1 MHETTSSHSEV
12 FQIVGVGSLCG
23 DDAIGLV
30 IAREIEKRLQS
41 SDQQVPRPE
50 YLANLRIDFATSP
63 VRLLDLMPDA
73 ETLVIFDAWLTDR
86 EPIGTTRKWVWPNI
100 DIENTRF
107 TGSHDFSL
115 SDALLLAEHLGVL
128 PRHVLIRGIAVAPE
142 SINTHRIHQPAADSS
157 SAENQPEADMQQD
170 ISGREYLSKQ
180 LYDAVPGI
188 IERIISNRF
197 Q

>member
-30 IAREIEKRLQS
+30 IAREIEKRLRS
-41 SDQQVPRPE
+41 SDQKVSRPT
-50 YLANLRIDFATSP
+50 YPANLRIDFATSP

-73 ETLVIFDAWLTDR
+73 ETLVVFDAWLTDR

-128 PRHVLIRGIAVAPE
+128 PRHVLIWGIAVAPE

-157 SAENQPEADMQQD
+157 SAENQPEADIQQG

-180 LYDAVPGI
+180 LCNLVPGI
-188 IERIISNRF
+188 IDSLISSRF
-197 Q
+197 L